1 MVELKRLFE
10 EWFSAQFGAKAAAML
25 ETDSDGEYIDQT
37 VNAIW
42 IGFVARDALGRFG
55 LDE

>member
-1 MVELKRLFE
+1 MELKKLFE
-10 EWFSAQFGAKAAAML
+10 EWFAAQFGAKAAEL
-25 ETDSDGEYIDQT
+25 LTTDSDGEYIDQT

-55 LDE
+55 LN

>member
-1 MVELKRLFE
+1 MELKRLFE